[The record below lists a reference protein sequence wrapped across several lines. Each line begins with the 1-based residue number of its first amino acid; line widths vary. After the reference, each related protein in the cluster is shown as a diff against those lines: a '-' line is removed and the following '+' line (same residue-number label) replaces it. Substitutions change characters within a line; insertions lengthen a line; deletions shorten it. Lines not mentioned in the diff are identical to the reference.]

1 MEHSMIF
8 FKLHVLIESCHFV
21 TEFSVTNQGTNKG
34 TELDYLTVVESRTK
48 KSATKSL
55 LIQLEVKIRL
65 KARY

>member
-48 KSATKSL
+48 KSAKKVS
-55 LIQLEVKIRL
+55 
-65 KARY
+65 